1 MNKNQIEST
10 DLPLK
15 NNLTFTYATS
25 FVIVALVII
34 ASGGGLLFKTSFYPT
49 DELLQSFWSN
59 DIVNLFI
66 GLPILLGSM
75 WLARRGKLIGL
86 LFWPGAL
93 FYLLYVYIIYVF
105 SMPLNIAFFIYM
117 WLVNLSAYTILGLL
131 ASIDGRVV
139 KNRLG
144 ESVAERVCGGILA
157 GLGTL
162 FFFRAGF
169 VLVDAIINQSEVPA
183 GELALNVADF
193 LIAPALVIGGVL
205 IWRRKALGYLTGLGL
220 LFQASMLFIGLIVIL
235 ILRPFISAEKFIFI
249 DVLIIFVMGMV
260 SFVPLFL
267 FVRGAT
273 LQRKFSSMKD

>member
-169 VLVDAIINQSEVPA
+169 VLVDAIINQSE
-183 GELALNVADF
+183 G
-193 LIAPALVIGGVL
+193 
-205 IWRRKALGYLTGLGL
+205 
-220 LFQASMLFIGLIVIL
+220 MLPGKNLY
-235 ILRPFISAEKFIFI
+235 S
-249 DVLIIFVMGMV
+249 LIIV
-260 SFVPLFL
+260 S
-267 FVRGAT
+267 
-273 LQRKFSSMKD
+273 M